1 LPFRLREKM
10 GTRKNKN
17 VKVIFLLG
25 SALNRAGRRGFA
37 FDSQAKIFPL
47 KLPQF
52 LPARQRDV
60 EEEKTPRSLG
70 DPGVVAHVL
79 RCVCTSRMRFGT
91 FVAMARL

>member
-60 EEEKTPRSLG
+60 EEEKTCQTEVNLSPSDGKLKCHLL
-70 DPGVVAHVL
+70 VN
-79 RCVCTSRMRFGT
+79 
-91 FVAMARL
+91 